1 MSNKLAK
8 VLLICAL
15 VVCIPL
21 FVAGTVL
28 AVYFSMNASTNVA
41 IYVNNVGSQ
50 YGDLKN
56 PVIKSSG
63 RVTNN
68 LDDEDAKYDVYTITN
83 SHLKT
88 TNIEF
93 QTDGYNFVGWF
104 NGDYDAYVKA
114 LADATAE
121 TPVEYFSTEN
131 MLSVKTADYQNLT
144 AVFAVKTFAVSYNY
158 DSDPDND
165 GSGEGTT
172 TVPEGGS
179 ASYDY
184 GAPLPVLA
192 DTYKNHFLGWSV
204 NGGEEIYTSAM
215 FNGIEGEIVL
225 NAVWQEYPEFSY
237 SISYDYS
244 NWNADLEEGEDP
256 VETSVVAI
264 TTKLDEIQLPSLDA
278 YQKEGKT
285 AYWGDENGNEVTAIT
300 TEMLNNYAETKVVPL
315 KVYYQDITYSINVVT
330 PVNVSFVGET
340 NVEVAYSN
348 LDSYLTE
355 VFKATNWS
363 HNLYKNTWDF
373 KGLKFN
379 ETVYANT
386 TEDMG
391 KLKNAI
397 ISAEG
402 AITLEGVVECQYTN
416 FVVKGTLSAV
426 AIAGSVTDGISPI
439 EPQDFG
445 EEGYKVNMNESIYYY
460 ADSGETGLFGTFDLI
475 NEFYYQE
482 DNSTVVMPIS
492 FSFEYNGEKMQ
503 YQLIDFTADDSIY
516 SLIEKIVIDKDFE
529 IAGTE
534 FSISNITI
542 HFEPVE
548 MPAE

>member
-1 MSNKLAK
+1 MRIGGLHPTLCCRNCACRIFFNECFNKCCNLCK
-8 VLLICAL
+8 QCW
-15 VVCIPL
+15 
-21 FVAGTVL
+21 F
-28 AVYFSMNASTNVA
+28 A
-41 IYVNNVGSQ
+41 IWRF
-50 YGDLKN
+50 KN

-68 LDDEDAKYDVYTITN
+68 LDNEDAKYDVYTITN

-144 AVFAVKTFAVSYNY
+144 AVFEVKTFTVSYNY

-278 YQKEGKT
+278 YQKKARLHIG
-285 AYWGDENGNEVTAIT
+285 
-300 TEMLNNYAETKVVPL
+300 EMKMV
-315 KVYYQDITYSINVVT
+315 
-330 PVNVSFVGET
+330 
-340 NVEVAYSN
+340 
-348 LDSYLTE
+348 
-355 VFKATNWS
+355 
-363 HNLYKNTWDF
+363 
-373 KGLKFN
+373 
-379 ETVYANT
+379 
-386 TEDMG
+386 M
-391 KLKNAI
+391 KL
-397 ISAEG
+397 
-402 AITLEGVVECQYTN
+402 Q
-416 FVVKGTLSAV
+416 
-426 AIAGSVTDGISPI
+426 
-439 EPQDFG
+439 
-445 EEGYKVNMNESIYYY
+445 
-460 ADSGETGLFGTFDLI
+460 
-475 NEFYYQE
+475 
-482 DNSTVVMPIS
+482 
-492 FSFEYNGEKMQ
+492 
-503 YQLIDFTADDSIY
+503 QLQQ
-516 SLIEKIVIDKDFE
+516 KC
-529 IAGTE
+529 
-534 FSISNITI
+534 
-542 HFEPVE
+542 
-548 MPAE
+548 